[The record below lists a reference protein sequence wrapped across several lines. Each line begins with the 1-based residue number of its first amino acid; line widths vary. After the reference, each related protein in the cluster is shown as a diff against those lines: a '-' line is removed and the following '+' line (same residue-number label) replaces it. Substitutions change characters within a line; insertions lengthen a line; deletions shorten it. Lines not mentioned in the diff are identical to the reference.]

1 MHWPLSRFA
10 HARIGRERFAAA
22 FALLALAP
30 RVHAQQ
36 AARRALPPLELRADV
51 IDPRSSKN
59 GTLQVGL
66 GVNLPLG
73 SYVRLEL
80 DGAGGVTRRA
90 AMDHH
95 SGRGDALV
103 RFLLD
108 PFAESSWGLSIGG
121 GMSALFAE
129 GARTREYLVVV
140 ADVEAPRVGGIVPG
154 VQVCLGGGG
163 GGGLV
168 ARGHSRGRPL
178 GGGKKPPP
186 PPPGKRGSAFGPA
199 PGRRR

>member
-140 ADVEAPRVGGIVPG
+140 AGGGAARAGDGRVCGGAGDARRGGGMVPALG
-154 VQVCLGGGG
+154 LARGGGG
-163 GGGLV
+163 GVGLGPRASGR
-168 ARGHSRGRPL
+168 ARR
-178 GGGKKPPP
+178 
-186 PPPGKRGSAFGPA
+186 
-199 PGRRR
+199 